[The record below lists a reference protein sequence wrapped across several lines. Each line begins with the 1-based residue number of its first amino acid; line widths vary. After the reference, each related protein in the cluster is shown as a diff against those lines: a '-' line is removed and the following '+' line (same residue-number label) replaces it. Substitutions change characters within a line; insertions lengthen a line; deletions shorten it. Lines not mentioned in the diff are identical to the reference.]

1 MAKKNVEVKEEEMDF
16 TIDTEEVKNAS
27 AVSQPVPEVPETRKD
42 RVNVASRKR
51 DTDNLICCL

>member
-16 TIDTEEVKNAS
+16 TIDTDEVKNAS
-27 AVSQPVPEVPETRKD
+27 VASQPVPEVPEVKKD

>member
-1 MAKKNVEVKEEEMDF
+1 MAKKSVEVKEEKMDF
-16 TIDTEEVKNAS
+16 TIDTEEVKSAS
-27 AVSQPVPEVPETRKD
+27 VASQPVPEVPETRKD

>member
-1 MAKKNVEVKEEEMDF
+1 MKKQVEEKEMDF
-16 TIDTEEVKNAS
+16 TIDTEEVKSAS
-27 AVSQPVPEVPETRKD
+27 VASQPVPEVPEVRKD

>member
-1 MAKKNVEVKEEEMDF
+1 MAKKSVEVKEKEMDF
-16 TIDTEEVKNAS
+16 TIDTEEVKSAS
-27 AVSQPVPEVPETRKD
+27 VASQPVPEVPETRKD